1 MRITLSGILKVFV
14 FLFGFSLLLPS
25 CKLVYPEFMFK
36 QKDYQT
42 FEFKEQLVTQYIIK
56 PFDQFTLSI
65 YARDGFR
72 LVDIGGGVISGNNG
86 SGNLNQNI
94 QNGSGSSKG
103 IFYIVD
109 HDGFVRLPVI
119 GELNV
124 AGYTETELERLIAE
138 KVSAYIVDPYV
149 EVRVQN
155 RRCFL
160 FKGSSGSVVTLNQSP
175 TSLLEVIAKSGGIT
189 TGLKAYK
196 IKLIRGNLKN
206 PQITIID
213 LSTIEGMQKSNL
225 IVQTNDI
232 IYIEPRRRYIRDLL
246 RETTIIFS
254 VVSTVTSLYL
264 LGKNI
269 GGK

>member
-1 MRITLSGILKVFV
+1 MRITLSGVLKVFV

-42 FEFKEQLVTQYIIK
+42 FEFKEQLITQYIIK
-56 PFDQFTLSI
+56 PYDQFTLAV

-72 LVDIGGGVISGNNG
+72 LVDIGGGIISGN
-86 SGNLNQNI
+86 SGNTNQNM
-94 QNGSGSSKG
+94 QLSGNKG
-103 IFYIVD
+103 AIFYIVD
-109 HDGFVRLPVI
+109 YDGFVRLPVI

-160 FKGSSGSVVTLNQSP
+160 FKGSSGSVISLNQSP
-175 TSLLEVIAKSGGIT
+175 TTLLEVIAKSGGIT

-254 VVSTVTSLYL
+254 IVSTVTSLYL
-264 LGKNI
+264 LGKSI

>member
-1 MRITLSGILKVFV
+1 
-14 FLFGFSLLLPS
+14 
-25 CKLVYPEFMFK
+25 MFK

-42 FEFKEQLVTQYIIK
+42 FEFKEQLITQYVIK
-56 PFDQFTLSI
+56 PFDQFTMRI

-72 LVDIGGGVISGNNG
+72 LVDIGGGSIGD
-86 SGNLNQNI
+86 NQNTTTT
-94 QNGSGSSKG
+94 QAGG
-103 IFYIVD
+103 ISYIVD
-109 HDGFVRLPVI
+109 AEGFVRLPVL

-138 KVSAYIVDPYV
+138 RVSAYIVDPYV
-149 EVRVQN
+149 DVRVSN

-160 FKGSSGSVVTLNQSP
+160 FKGSSGSVVTLQQTP
-175 TSLLEVIAKSGGIT
+175 TSLFEVVAKSGGIS

-196 IKLIRGNLKN
+196 IKLIRGDLKN
-206 PQITIID
+206 PQVTIID
-213 LSTIEGMQKSNL
+213 LSTMEGIQKANL
-225 IVQTNDI
+225 IIQTNDI
-232 IYIEPRRRYIRDLL
+232 IYIEPRRRFVRDLL

-264 LGKNI
+264 LGKSI